1 MNVIVDCP
9 RSSVA
14 EWRFRLFG
22 ADVRVKFWFW
32 ISTVLL
38 CGAQETGAVLIWVVV
53 CLASILIHEI
63 GHVALLRYYREGADI
78 VLYGWGGLTT
88 PHHHVRGTSHRVVVA
103 LAGPMA
109 GLCMASLSLLAAAL
123 SGAGI
128 RAGWN
133 LFFPVLVVM
142 PPVSDTISQPGYLYV
157 LLNNLLWVNL
167 YWGLVNLLPIHPL
180 DGGDAARAIL
190 EQHDP
195 AGGIRKALILSAA
208 TAAVIAVFAMVE
220 RNIVLVLAFLILAV
234 SSAQALESEGPRV
247 PRPDRPWRG

>member
-1 MNVIVDCP
+1 MP
-9 RSSVA
+9 SGGSGFSA
-14 EWRFRLFG
+14 PT
-22 ADVRVKFWFW
+22 VRVKFWFW
-32 ISTVLL
+32 ISVVLL
-38 CGAQETGAVLIWVVV
+38 CGAQETGAVLIWVAV
-53 CLASILIHEI
+53 CLASILIHEL
-63 GHVALLRYYREGADI
+63 GHVAVLRYYRESADI
-78 VLYGWGGLTT
+78 VLYGWGGLTI
-88 PHHHVRGTSHRVVVA
+88 PHHHVRGTSRRVMVA

-109 GLCMASLSLLAAAL
+109 GLCVAALTLLAAAL

-128 RAGWN
+128 RAGWH
-133 LFFPVLVVM
+133 LFFPVLVAM
-142 PPVSDTISQPGYLYV
+142 PPVGDTVSQPGYLYV
-157 LLNNLLWVNL
+157 LLNDLLWVNL

-180 DGGDAARAIL
+180 DGGDAARVIL
-190 EQHDP
+190 ERRDP